1 VTPRNAPLILDERL
15 LGAHPS
21 PRDARDYD
29 LAPHLDTATPL
40 PPKFRLRLLAP
51 VLNQGNTGRCVAFAG
66 TGLRQQQ
73 ERIDGDWPQGWPPLD
88 AEWLYRHAEAID
100 GIPTPPGP
108 LRGTTVRAALQVL
121 SRQGQ
126 PLTGEPDSASNFR
139 IASYWA
145 VPFTVD
151 AIKRALVQYGPV
163 WIGSRWYQPWFHPA
177 SGVLPPPDGPS
188 IGGHARFVFGW
199 DDSVAGG
206 AFLVRNSWG
215 RRWGTN
221 GNSYDP
227 YGPLVDALHDAW
239 SCADIRGDPG

>member
-1 VTPRNAPLILDERL
+1 MATLLLGKQL

-21 PRDARDYD
+21 PIDARDYR
-29 LAPHLDTATPL
+29 LAPHLDTAAPL
-40 PPKFRLRLLAP
+40 PSKFRLTLLAP
-51 VLNQGNTGRCVAFAG
+51 ALNQGNTGRCVAFSG

-73 ERIDGDWPQGWPPLD
+73 ERSDGDWPKGWPPLD
-88 AEWLYRHAEAID
+88 PEWLYEHAEAID

-108 LRGTTVRAALQVL
+108 QRGTTIRAALQVL
-121 SRQGQ
+121 AKQGQ
-126 PLTGEPDSASNFR
+126 PLTGDAASASRFR

-145 VPFTVD
+145 VPLTVD

-163 WIGSRWYQPWFHPA
+163 WIAGRWYTPWFHPVA
-177 SGVLPPPDGPS
+177 GVLPKPWGPS

-206 AFLVRNSWG
+206 SFLVRNSWG
-215 RRWGTN
+215 KGWGVQ

-227 YGPLVDALHDAW
+227 YGAFIDALHDMW
-239 SCADIRGDPG
+239 STADIKGDAR